1 MQATHDNVEL
11 YLLKLFFNPEF
22 YAKYHGFLRTDF
34 LKSNS
39 PILHRV
45 FACLDEYFEK
55 FGSVPLVVDDLEV
68 YYLSLYPA
76 STQSD
81 RELLGKLCSNLKG
94 IEVNEKLAEEYVRT
108 HVERSKAS
116 DIAILALGVA
126 DGREEYSRLIEE
138 AKTLETAHSD
148 LSEEEFVTDDLNEL
162 LTNQLEKPG
171 LRWRLSTLNKMLGS
185 LRQGDFGFIFKRPE
199 TGGTTLLA
207 SEVTWMA
214 TQSEH
219 PVLWINNEEQ
229 GEKVKLRCFEAHF
242 GKNINEL
249 NKDRGKFADL
259 YRQSMGGRI
268 LIRDRAF
275 SHRRDVEKLCQSVS
289 PSLIIFDQIDKI
301 KGFDDDRDD
310 LSLKAIYQWARELSK
325 SYGPVIGVCQASV
338 SAEGKQYLTMDDV
351 DRSKTAKQGEAD
363 WILGIG
369 KSHQEGLNGVRFL
382 NICKNKL
389 VGDADTDGS
398 QRHGKAAV
406 RIIPE
411 IARYEDIK

>member
-1 MQATHDNVEL
+1 MQTVDNVEL
-11 YLLKLFFNPEF
+11 YLLKLFFQPEF
-22 YAKYHGFLRTDF
+22 YQKYNGFLRTDF

-39 PILHRV
+39 PILGRV
-45 FACLDEYFEK
+45 FACLDEYYEK
-55 FGSVPLVVDDLEV
+55 FGPVPLNVDDLEV

-81 RELLGKLCSNLKG
+81 RELLGKLCANLKG
-94 IEVNEKLAEEYVRT
+94 IAINEQLAEVYVRA
-108 HVERSKAS
+108 HLERSSAS
-116 DIAILALGVA
+116 DLAILALQVA
-126 DGREEYSRLIEE
+126 DGKEPYSKLVENS
-138 AKTLETAHSD
+138 KTLESLDST
-148 LSEEEFVTDDLNEL
+148 LEEDFVTDDLNQL

-171 LRWRLSTLNKMLGS
+171 LRWRLKTLNQMLGS

-207 SEVTWMA
+207 SEVTCMA
-214 TQSEH
+214 SQAER

-229 GEKVKLRCFEAHF
+229 GEKVKLRCFEAYF
-242 GKNINEL
+242 GKPIHEL
-249 NKDRGKFADL
+249 NKNRSHYAGEYLRTLGGK
-259 YRQSMGGRI
+259 I

-275 SHRRDVEKLCQSVS
+275 SHRRDVEKLCQSVK

-325 SYGPVIGVCQASV
+325 NYGPVIGVCQASV

-369 KSHQEGLNGVRFL
+369 KSHQEGLTGIRFL
-382 NICKNKL
+382 NVCKNKL
-389 VGDADTDGS
+389 IGDSDSDAS
-398 QRHGKAAV
+398 NRHGKAAV
-406 RIIPE
+406 RILPD

>member
-1 MQATHDNVEL
+1 MQNDNVEL
-11 YLLKLFFNPEF
+11 YLLKLFFQPEF
-22 YAKYHGFLRTDF
+22 YSKYNGFLRTDF

-45 FACLDEYFEK
+45 FASLDEYYEK
-55 FGSVPLVVDDLEV
+55 FGSVSLSPADLEIH
-68 YYLSLYPA
+68 YLSLYPA
-76 STQSD
+76 STQTD
-81 RELLGKLCSNLKG
+81 RELLAKLCANLAN
-94 IEVNEKLAEEYVRT
+94 IEVNNGLAEQYVRS
-108 HVERSKAS
+108 HCERARAS
-116 DIAILALGVA
+116 ELAILALEVA
-126 DGREEYSRLIEE
+126 DGKTGYERLVE
-138 AKTLETAHSD
+138 AGKTLETVNQE
-148 LSEEEFVTDDLNEL
+148 LTEEFVTDDLDQL
-162 LTNQLEKPG
+162 LERQLDSNG
-171 LRWRLSTLNKMLGS
+171 LKWRLATLNRMLGP
-185 LRQGDFGFIFKRPE
+185 LRKGDFGFIFKRPE

-207 SEVTWMA
+207 SECTYFA
-214 TQSEH
+214 GQSEN

-229 GEKVKLRCFEAHF
+229 GEKVKLRTIQAHF
-242 GKNINEL
+242 GITIHEL
-249 NKDRGKFADL
+249 NKDRVRYKQEYIKNL
-259 YRQSMGGRI
+259 GGRI
-268 LIRDRAF
+268 LIRDSAF

-289 PSLIIFDQIDKI
+289 PSLIVFDQIDKI

-369 KSHQEGLNGVRFL
+369 KSHQEGLSGVRFL

-389 VGDADTDGS
+389 IGSPETDAT

-406 RIIPE
+406 RILPE

>member
-1 MQATHDNVEL
+1 MINDNVEL
-11 YLLKLFFNPEF
+11 YLLKLFFQPDF
-22 YAKYHGFLRTDF
+22 YHKYHGFLRSDF
-34 LKSNS
+34 LKHNS

-45 FACLDEYFEK
+45 FATLDEYFEK
-55 FGSVPLVVDDLEV
+55 FGSVSLTVDDLQV

-76 STQSD
+76 SNSTD
-81 RELLGKLCSNLKG
+81 RELLGKLCSNLKSF
-94 IEVNEKLAEEYVRT
+94 EVNNALAEEYVRT
-108 HVERSKAS
+108 HVERAKAS
-116 DIAILALGVA
+116 DLAILALGVA
-126 DGREEYSRLIEE
+126 DGKETFEKLIES
-138 AKTLETAHSD
+138 AKTLESVG
-148 LSEEEFVTDDLNEL
+148 SELIEDFVTDDLDQL

-171 LRWRLSTLNKMLGS
+171 LRWRLKTLNQMLGS

-207 SEVTWMA
+207 SEVTFMA
-214 TQSEH
+214 SQTDH

-242 GKNINEL
+242 GRNINEL
-249 NKDRGKFADL
+249 NRDRIRFRDEYIKVLGGK
-259 YRQSMGGRI
+259 I

-275 SHRRDVEKLCQSVS
+275 SHRRDVEKLCQSIK

-301 KGFDDDRDD
+301 KGFDNDRDD
-310 LSLKAIYQWARELSK
+310 LGLKAIYQWARELSK
-325 SYGPVIGVCQASV
+325 NYGPVIGVCQASV

-369 KSHQEGLNGVRFL
+369 KSHQEGMNGIRFL

-389 VGDADTDGS
+389 IGDADTDAS

-406 RIIPE
+406 RILPDV
-411 IARYEDIK
+411 ARYEDIK